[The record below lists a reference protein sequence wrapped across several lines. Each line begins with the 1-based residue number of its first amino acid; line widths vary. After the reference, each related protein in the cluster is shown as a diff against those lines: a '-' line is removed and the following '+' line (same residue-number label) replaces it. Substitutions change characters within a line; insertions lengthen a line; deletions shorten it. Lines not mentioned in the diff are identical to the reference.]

1 MRKQEIMLTDLTLLM
16 TQPGGEGSGGG
27 GFSFILF
34 IGLFFVI
41 IYFFMIRPQSKKA
54 KDQKNFL
61 NEIKKGDRVVT
72 IGGVHGKII
81 EVTDDTYLIEVDSNT
96 KLRIE
101 KSVISLDFTR
111 ALKERGGEKSEKR

>member
-1 MRKQEIMLTDLTLLM
+1 MLTDLFLLM
-16 TQPGGEGSGGG
+16 APSGEDGGGG

-34 IGLFFVI
+34 LGLFFVI

-61 NEIKKGDRVVT
+61 SEIKKGDRVVT
-72 IGGVHGKII
+72 IGGVHGKIL
-81 EVTDDTYLIEVDSNT
+81 EVTDNTYLIEVDSST

-101 KSVISLDFTR
+101 KSVISLDFTK
-111 ALKERGGEKSEKR
+111 ALKERSGEKPEKK

>member
-1 MRKQEIMLTDLTLLM
+1 M
-16 TQPGGEGSGGG
+16 TQPGGQGGSG

-54 KDQKNFL
+54 KEQKNFL
-61 NEIKKGDRVVT
+61 NEIKKGDRIVT
-72 IGGVHGKII
+72 IGGVHGKIL
-81 EVTDDTYLIEVDSNT
+81 EVTDNTYLIEVDGNT

-101 KSVISLDFTR
+101 KSVISLDFTK
-111 ALKERGGEKSEKR
+111 ALKERAGEK